1 MTIVEKINETEGFSS
16 VPVIV
21 GVIGFLAVVL
31 FAVII
36 LYFDKKARSEV
47 KNDFIKASAV
57 TFAAAVFIGFM
68 SGLTS
73 GIIVEMSQQD
83 KAADLA
89 EQYIE
94 EKYDFNN
101 VSLNGIKLEKYDC
114 YYNSNCSTVQVTLN
128 NDNSTVY
135 NYMVSPTK
143 DGELELFRIAGEED
157 NPSPKEFL
165 K

>member
-1 MTIVEKINETEGFSS
+1 MTIVEKINEVEGFSF
-16 VPVIV
+16 VPITV
-21 GVIGFLAVVL
+21 GAIGFLSVIL
-31 FAVII
+31 LAVIV
-36 LYFDKKARSEV
+36 LYFDKELYSQI
-47 KNDFIKASAV
+47 KNNFIKIAAMFFV
-57 TFAAAVFIGFM
+57 TSVFVGFM
-68 SGLTS
+68 A
-73 GIIVEMSQQD
+73 GIISSGFVVSSQRD
-83 KAADLA
+83 KAEDLA

-101 VSLNGIKLEKYDC
+101 VSLNGIKLEKFDC
-114 YYNSNCSTVQVTLN
+114 YYNSNCSIVQVTLN

-143 DGELELFRIAGEED
+143 DGELELFRIAGEEN

>member
-1 MTIVEKINETEGFSS
+1 MTIVEKINEADGFSS
-16 VPVIV
+16 VPVTV

-31 FAVII
+31 FAVIG
-36 LYFDKKARSEV
+36 LYFDKKEHPEN
-47 KNDFIKASAV
+47 KNDFIKTAAV

-101 VSLNGIKLEKYDC
+101 VSLNGIKLEKYEC